1 MILVQGKYNK
11 TYSYLDLAPMDMPHP
26 MLQLLSELFQ
36 DCLVIK
42 QVEIVLKFIILYH
55 EQKYKIMAFNV
66 KTSLTFN
73 LNETA
78 TIIKSKLY
86 SEELKH
92 IFYTSEF

>member
-1 MILVQGKYNK
+1 MILVQGKYN
-11 TYSYLDLAPMDMPHP
+11 TTSSYLDLAPMDMPRP
-26 MLQLLSELFQ
+26 MLQLSDLFQ

-42 QVEIVLKFIILYH
+42 QVEIDLKFIILNH
-55 EQKYKIMAFNV
+55 EQKYQIMTFNV

-86 SEELKH
+86 
-92 IFYTSEF
+92 

>member
-11 TYSYLDLAPMDMPHP
+11 TSSYLDLAPMDMPHP
-26 MLQLLSELFQ
+26 MLQLSELFQ
-36 DCLVIK
+36 DFLVIK
-42 QVEIVLKFIILYH
+42 QVEIVLKFIILNY
-55 EQKYKIMAFNV
+55 EQKYQIMAFNV

-86 SEELKH
+86 TEELKH
-92 IFYTSEF
+92 IFHTSEI